1 METLVH
7 LVDETSTGRRI
18 DALTLR
24 LVGETVTVREL
35 ITRRVEAE
43 VALHNA
49 GKAKEEWHSL
59 VAPTQVEQRLNG
71 IRTRDRKR
79 VDAVEQVKIA
89 LEAFRRNGFFVLVD
103 DRQVE
108 SLDDTVPLHG
118 TDTVSFL
125 RLMPLVGG

>member
-7 LVDETSTGRRI
+7 LVDETATGQRT

-24 LVGETVTVREL
+24 LVGESVTVREL

-49 GKAKEEWHSL
+49 GEAKNTWHSL
-59 VAPTQVEQRLNG
+59 VAPGQAEQRLNG
-71 IRTRDRKR
+71 IRTRNRRK
-79 VDAVEQVKIA
+79 VNAADQVKIA
-89 LEAFRRNGFFVLVD
+89 LEAFRRNGFFVLVN

-108 SLDDTVPLHG
+108 CLDDTVPLAEH
-118 TDTVSFL
+118 DTVSFL

>member
-7 LVDETSTGRRI
+7 LVDETATGERH

-24 LVGETVTVREL
+24 VVGDSITVREL

-49 GKAKEEWHSL
+49 GGSAPVHKSL
-59 VAPTQVEQRLNG
+59 VAPNRHQAG
-71 IRTRDRKR
+71 IRTRTSQR
-79 VDAVEQVKIA
+79 VDADEQVKIA

-103 DRQVE
+103 DCQVP
-108 SLDDTVPLHG
+108 SLDDPVPVARTG
-118 TDTVSFL
+118 TVSFL
-125 RLMPLVGG
+125 RLLPLFGS